1 MKIGPMQLCIIIKTI
16 KKETNSMANRKSL
29 LSPEQEKLLA
39 KFQNNINE
47 KALPLNTNNNQKAN
61 SNALKPQIRRSGSR
75 GK

>member
-1 MKIGPMQLCIIIKTI
+1 MKIGPMQLCIIIKTL
-16 KKETNSMANRKSL
+16 KRETNSMANRKSL

-39 KFQNNINE
+39 KFQNNIND
-47 KALPLNTNNNQKAN
+47 KALPLNTNSNQKAN